1 MKPGQGDCGVQPEGE
16 APVYRPA
23 VVAERRRGLLL
34 CDFRQWLRLLNLS
47 FLIYEMGITAVPA
60 SEGVCANEIR
70 VPVKHLAQSEM

>member
-23 VVAERRRGLLL
+23 VVAGRRGLLL

-70 VPVKHLAQSEM
+70 FPVKRLAQSEM